1 MLPLCYT
8 ALLLPY
14 MIFVNMTYR
23 FFENFLPGEDV
34 RLVATLAIDQDAVDV
49 RWTDGLDH
57 PGVEVTLELDQD
69 SEPLRE
75 I

>member
-1 MLPLCYT
+1 M
-8 ALLLPY
+8 
-14 MIFVNMTYR
+14 
-23 FFENFLPGEDV
+23 
-34 RLVATLAIDQDAVDV
+34 RLVAALAIDQDAVDV